1 MAGRFEARSNV
12 DRAFVLIGRAT
23 ETGFVTGS
31 RPVGLPVTLVL
42 ATVITYL
49 VSKVSHRVPPC
60 HDSS

>member
-1 MAGRFEARSNV
+1 M

-49 VSKVSHRVPPC
+49 VSKGLSSGSTVPR
-60 HDSS
+60 